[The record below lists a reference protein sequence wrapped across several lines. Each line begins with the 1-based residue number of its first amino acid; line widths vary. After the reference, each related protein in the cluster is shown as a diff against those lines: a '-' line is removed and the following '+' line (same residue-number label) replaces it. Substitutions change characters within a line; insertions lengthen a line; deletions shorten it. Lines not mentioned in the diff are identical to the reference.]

1 MYTEIYVSHLLLG
14 INVDSFLHELLSAI
28 FNDGNPGVRALL
40 VLAVMGIGFLFLKR
54 ESAHSKE
61 RREVID
67 SFQKQIEHD
76 REELFKILDK
86 YQEGQLSVV
95 QAMTEIKVL
104 IATIGAKL

>member
-1 MYTEIYVSHLLLG
+1 MD
-14 INVDSFLHELLSAI
+14 NFFQALLSAI
-28 FNDGNPGVRALL
+28 FNDGNPGIRALL
-40 VLAVMGIGFLFLKR
+40 ILGIMGLAFLFLKR
-54 ESAHSKE
+54 ESAHAQE
-61 RREVID
+61 RKDVVE

-95 QAMTEIKVL
+95 QAMNEIKVL

>member
-1 MYTEIYVSHLLLG
+1 MDI
-14 INVDSFLHELLSAI
+14 FFQELLSAI

-40 VLAVMGIGFLFLKR
+40 LLAVTAIGFLFLKR

-61 RREVID
+61 RKEVID
-67 SFQKQIEHD
+67 QFQKQIEHD
-76 REELFKILDK
+76 REELFKILEK

-95 QAMTEIKVL
+95 QAMNEIKVL

>member
-1 MYTEIYVSHLLLG
+1 MDT
-14 INVDSFLHELLSAI
+14 FFHELLTAI

-40 VLAVMGIGFLFLKR
+40 LLAVSGLGFLFLKR

-61 RREVID
+61 RKEVID
-67 SFQKQIEHD
+67 QFQKQIEHD
-76 REELFKILDK
+76 REELFKILEK

-95 QAMTEIKVL
+95 QAMNEIKVL

>member
-1 MYTEIYVSHLLLG
+1 MDLIFVET
-14 INVDSFLHELLSAI
+14 FFQELLTAI
-28 FNDGNPGVRALL
+28 FNDGNPGIRALL
-40 VLAVMGIGFLFLKR
+40 ILAVMGLGFLFLKR
-54 ESAHSKE
+54 ESAHAKE
-61 RREVID
+61 RKEVVD

-95 QAMTEIKVL
+95 QAMNEIKVL